1 MKMMK
6 KVDTTWS
13 PSLAYIIGIIAT
25 DGNLSPDQRHIVI
38 TSKDGDLLLLI
49 RDNLKLTSK
58 VGKKSR
64 GTSKEK
70 KYSTLQIGDK
80 NFYNFLLSI
89 GLTQK
94 KSKTIGK
101 LSIPKQYFSHFLRGC
116 IDGDGNIS
124 SSSHPE
130 SRHQQLRI
138 RLYSAS
144 TKFLLWIET
153 ELNKQL
159 SLSGGWIYTSPDK
172 ILGALSYGK
181 ADSTKILH
189 FIYNDKG
196 DLFLERKLEIGR
208 VFMGK

>member
-1 MKMMK
+1 MRMMK

-38 TSKDGDLLLLI
+38 TSKDEDLLLLI
-49 RDNLKLTSK
+49 RENLKLTSK

-64 GTSKEK
+64 GGSKEK
-70 KYSTLQIGDK
+70 KYSVLQIGDK
-80 NFYNFLLSI
+80 NFYTFLLSI
-89 GLTQK
+89 GLTPK

-130 SRHQQLRI
+130 SKHQQLRI

-144 TKFLLWIET
+144 ATFLLWIET

-159 SLSGGWIYTSPDK
+159 NLSGGWIYTPPDK
-172 ILGALSYGK
+172 ILCALSYGK

-189 FIYNDKG
+189 FIYNNKG
-196 DLFLERKLEIGR
+196 NLFLKRKLEVGK

>member
-13 PSLAYIIGIIAT
+13 SSLAYIIGIIAT
-25 DGNLSPDQRHIVI
+25 DGNLSPDERHIVI
-38 TSKDGDLLLLI
+38 TSKDEDLLLLI
-49 RDNLKLTSK
+49 RDSLNLTSN

-64 GTSKEK
+64 GRSKEK
-70 KYSTLQIGDK
+70 KYSILQIGDK

-89 GLTQK
+89 GLTPN
-94 KSKTIGK
+94 KSKTIGR
-101 LSIPKQYFSHFLRGC
+101 LSIPQQYFSHFLRGC

-124 SSSHPE
+124 SSRHPE
-130 SRHQQLRI
+130 SKHQQLRI

-144 TKFLLWIET
+144 AQFLLWIEA

-159 SLSGGWIYTSPDK
+159 NLSGGWIYTAPDK

-196 DLFLERKLEIGR
+196 RLFLKRKLEIGK